1 MRTILSAGVVL
12 SAGAL
17 FGSTVVTGSVA
28 DYPQGG
34 LYAHWDAALNAKADG
49 QCVHNG
55 TTGTWCDLKG
65 RFDLSYSA
73 EGAPTWENNAY
84 VSDNS
89 VVACMANSNPDFWTG
104 LGATWTLQAYVVPT
118 SKWWMSNS
126 GICGYHTTRDA
137 AVKGL
142 VFGQHMTSDMQ
153 FYCWGNNA
161 LQSGL
166 CVADSEVSSFT
177 DKPLLLTLVAT
188 PTSLRLYV
196 NDGLLHEM
204 ATKNVADTALN
215 APGFIVGSA
224 FDDLGTGTTIFNG
237 KIHSV
242 RLYSRV
248 LTSEEVRQSHRVDQ
262 MRFGYN
268 KQSGVTRAYEYFD
281 SAESTGAEQIN
292 TEIASLPGSVVEADF
307 TVPVNALIAECLV
320 FGHKWDA
327 NGYLLVFSGGLLR
340 FHSGGVWV
348 DIASAPDT
356 WQPGGR
362 LHFRGDSRGC
372 ELNGA
377 WTTNLPPATVEN
389 DTATTIKLFS
399 AGYHK
404 GAFKLHHFSIKDEK
418 GSFLCDYYPA
428 RRLSDNAAGLHDVAY
443 WSRFKIASGGQLALG
458 DVFDLFGLPASSDR
472 TSARLAV
479 LLDGASE
486 FPLEMTAVLS
496 HEGKTEQLA
505 CVVPSTAASSSVDVN
520 ISGLKPN
527 TQYQVTF
534 AVGSKASNRLCFQTQ
549 SEGFA
554 DGGYTPLDFVQS
566 TGAEKCNLRL
576 FPSDSLVTAIEFTPL
591 YLSDAQGWRT
601 CVFGTKYDALGY
613 LLMFEGDKLLRF
625 NSCGDWKDTDSSAWS
640 INERVKAVCT
650 TKGFD
655 VNGLWT
661 DLAGEQKDLEQDIW
675 LLTTPERDHIEDW
688 RAQLKIHGCVF
699 SNRLGGVLRDY
710 VPVRRNSDNAA
721 GLYDRV
727 NDEFCPSAVGGAFA
741 AGSEVELPWL
751 TATVTN
757 FTGRSLSATLTRSAG
772 GATDIYV
779 AWGTDYAGANAAG
792 WESVRKVGSFA
803 ADAVSVSVS
812 VGAISR
818 SARYLRFY
826 TADGR
831 WSATQLLTDLPRKP
845 RGLVLSVY

>member
-1 MRTILSAGVVL
+1 MRTILSACVIFL
-12 SAGAL
+12 AGAL
-17 FGSTVVTGSVA
+17 FGSTVVTGPVD

-73 EGAPTWENNAY
+73 EGTPTWENNAY

-204 ATKNVADTALN
+204 ATKNAADTALN

-224 FDDLGTGTTIFNG
+224 VDDLGTGGTIFNG

-248 LTSEEVRQSHRVDQ
+248 LTAEEVRQSHRVDQ

-268 KQSGVTRAYEYFD
+268 SQQPEYYV
-281 SAESTGAEQIN
+281 ESRGTQMLD

-307 TVPVNALIAECLV
+307 TVPVNALAAECLV

-389 DTATTIKLFS
+389 DETTTIKLFKIS
-399 AGYHK
+399 DRHMGS
-404 GAFKLHHFSIKDEK
+404 FKLHHFSIKDEK

-428 RRLSDNAAGLHDVAY
+428 RRQSDGVIGLYDAV
-443 WSRFKIASGGQLALG
+443 SKELKVASGGALLSSAAPFVAG
-458 DVFDLFGLPASSDR
+458 DVLCEFVNLGRTCAHFVLSAPQGGLPAEL
-472 TSARLAV
+472 TV
-479 LLDGASE
+479 LLA
-486 FPLEMTAVLS
+486 
-496 HEGKTEQLA
+496 HEGRTERFSVA
-505 CVVPSTAASSSVDVN
+505 RMPSATFMPLDVG
-520 ISGLKPN
+520 GLRPN
-527 TQYQVTF
+527 TLYRISF
-534 AVGSKASNRLCFQTQ
+534 AAGTDSDASDQFVFTTQ
-549 SEGFA
+549 AEGLA
-554 DGGYTPLDFVQS
+554 DGGYTPLDFIQS
-566 TGAEKCNLRL
+566 KGTEKCNLRL

-591 YLSDAQGWRT
+591 YLSDAKSWRT
-601 CVFGTKYDALGY
+601 CVFGAKYDVLGY

-675 LLTTPERDHIEDW
+675 LLTTPERDHIEGW

-741 AGSEVELPWL
+741 AGSAVELPWL

-779 AWGTDYAGANAAG
+779 AWGTDYVGANAAG
-792 WESVRKVGSFA
+792 WEKVRKVGSFGA
-803 ADAVSVSVS
+803 EAVSASVS
-812 VGAISR
+812 VGAISP